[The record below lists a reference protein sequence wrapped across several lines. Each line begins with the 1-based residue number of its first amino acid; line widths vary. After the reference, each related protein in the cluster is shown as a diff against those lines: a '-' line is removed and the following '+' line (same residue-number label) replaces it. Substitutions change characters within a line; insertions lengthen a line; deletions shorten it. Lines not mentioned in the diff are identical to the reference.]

1 MTFELNAA
9 FSLSVGIGAVIG
21 WVRVKKTD
29 PAFLPFLILIWLGFT
44 NEVLSIILMKAGYSN
59 AVYYNIF
66 SLLEAIII
74 NWQFRRWGLYRN
86 NNRLY
91 LIIQSLFLVGWITEI
106 LTKGSINSFNS
117 YFIICYSTIIVIL
130 AINIVNKEMFKEPSS
145 LLLNP
150 VFLVCLGL
158 ILYLTYTILVEIFW
172 VYGLNRT
179 KVFRVRIYEIF
190 AYINLLTNLIF
201 AFAILWIPM
210 KRQYILQS

>member
-44 NEVLSIILMKAGYSN
+44 NEILSIILMKAGYSN

-66 SLLEAIII
+66 SLLEALIV
-74 NWQFRRWGLYRN
+74 NWQFRRWGLYGN
-86 NNRLY
+86 NKRMY
-91 LIIQSLFLVGWITEI
+91 YIVQFLFVAGWVTEI
-106 LTKGSINSFNS
+106 LTKGSIHTFNS

-145 LLLNP
+145 LLMNP

-158 ILYLTYTILVEIFW
+158 IMYLTYTILVEIFW
-172 VYGLNRT
+172 VYGLNST

>member
-9 FSLSVGIGAVIG
+9 LSLSVSIGAILG

-59 AVYYNIF
+59 AVFYNIF
-66 SLLEAIII
+66 SLLEALIV
-74 NWQFRRWGLYRN
+74 NWQFRRWGLYKDN
-86 NNRLY
+86 KLPFY
-91 LIIQSLFLVGWITEI
+91 LMQFLFFTGWITEI
-106 LTKGSINSFNS
+106 MGRGSIHTFNS
-117 YFIICYSTIIVIL
+117 YFIIGYSTIIVLL
-130 AINIVNKEMFKEPSS
+130 AINVVTKEMFNEPSN

-150 VFLVCLGL
+150 VFLVCIGL
-158 ILYLTYTILVEIFW
+158 IIYLTYTILVEAFW
-172 VYGLNRT
+172 VYGLNGT
-179 KVFRVRIYEIF
+179 KAFRVRIYEIF

-210 KRQYILQS
+210 KRQFILRS